1 MDTNYA
7 NKVLQRLE
15 NYRKV
20 CGSGKIHNTNVHIAV
35 LTSYIKMWGSP
46 RFDQEKVVRW
56 LDQGVQDAEKFL
68 TEAIK

>member
-7 NKVLQRLE
+7 QKVLQKLE

-35 LTSYIKMWGSP
+35 LASYIKMTGSA
-46 RFDQEKVVRW
+46 RFDQDKVKRW
-56 LDQGVQDAEKFL
+56 LHEGVQDAEKFL
-68 TEAIK
+68 REAV